1 MLLFSESPVET
12 HNICPECHKR
22 TVELAYQGP
31 RHQVSD
37 TERMVRR
44 AHDLG
49 PLAPPVAH
57 QLYDEVQRWTYKP
70 GWKLAITYTNT
81 DPFMDG
87 TNTDPFMDGLT
98 RLRIEFKALDSRG
111 SGAMIPIVGHYA
123 VPMLYHGLG
132 SRFSEEELTWFRHW
146 LVDTLMEAEQHELRE
161 WLRRDG
167 ELHDD
172 PHRTDR

>member
-1 MLLFSESPVET
+1 MLLFSENAVET
-12 HNICPECHKR
+12 HNLCPSCHKR
-22 TVELAYQGP
+22 SIEVNYPGP
-31 RHQVSD
+31 RHLASD
-37 TERMVRR
+37 AERAVHRSY
-44 AHDLG
+44 DLG
-49 PLAPPVAH
+49 PGAPPVAH
-57 QLYDEVQRWTYKP
+57 QLYDEVERWTYKP

-87 TNTDPFMDGLT
+87 LI

-146 LVDTLMEAEQHELRE
+146 LVDTLMETERHELRE
-161 WLRRDG
+161 WLRFDD

-172 PHRTDR
+172 PHRTDGR